1 MATMTN
7 LRVCSDYCTTRLEDD
22 LKPCSTDDSFDRAF
36 RGSVR
41 RLKEFCEWAIGN
53 SYDLKTALQNAEC
66 WIGPL
71 GDAKTAMRKCTVS
84 EIQSGEWD
92 PWVLLAQSN
101 VMSLKTSG

>member
-1 MATMTN
+1 MTTMTN
-7 LRVCSDYCTTRLEDD
+7 LRVCSDYCTKRLEDD

-66 WIGPL
+66 WIG
-71 GDAKTAMRKCTVS
+71 DFAMRKCTVR

-92 PWVLLAQSN
+92 AWVLLACTN
-101 VMSLKTSG
+101 VDAIYDNLTCEHN